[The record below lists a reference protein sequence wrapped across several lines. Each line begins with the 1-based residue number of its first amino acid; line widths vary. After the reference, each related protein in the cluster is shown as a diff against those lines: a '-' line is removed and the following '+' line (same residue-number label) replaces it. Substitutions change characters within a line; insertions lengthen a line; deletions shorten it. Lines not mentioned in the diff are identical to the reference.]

1 MVSGKDANSASI
13 ELLRNPWESQLV
25 GLVSEAE
32 EFLLLASPFITRTVT
47 ERVGEELSKKR
58 NPNEL
63 RFLGLTNIRVDSVL
77 SGSLELDGLIGLCR
91 SFPNFVPIHLPSL
104 HAKVFVA
111 DTRAAIVT
119 SGNLTSGGLRTN
131 YEYGV
136 LLRDQELVRSVR
148 ADLDGFARL
157 GARVQMDGLVGLAAD
172 LDGLKKEFKAG
183 RSGTVREGNKA
194 LKNRLRKA
202 EDQILEIRAKGG
214 SNQAIF
220 SMTIEYVLAKGPL
233 TTAELHPLIQQLHPD
248 LCDDSVDRVIDG
260 VSFGKRWKHWV
271 RSAQQ
276 FLKRNG
282 RISFDGSR
290 WRLAEGASK

>member
-1 MVSGKDANSASI
+1 M
-13 ELLRNPWESQLV
+13 
-25 GLVSEAE
+25 
-32 EFLLLASPFITRTVT
+32 
-47 ERVGEELSKKR
+47 
-58 NPNEL
+58 
-63 RFLGLTNIRVDSVL
+63 
-77 SGSLELDGLIGLCR
+77 
-91 SFPNFVPIHLPSL
+91 
-104 HAKVFVA
+104 A

-119 SGNLTSGGLRTN
+119 SGNLT
-131 YEYGV
+131 
-136 LLRDQELVRSVR
+136 
-148 ADLDGFARL
+148 
-157 GARVQMDGLVGLAAD
+157 
-172 LDGLKKEFKAG
+172 
-183 RSGTVREGNKA
+183 
-194 LKNRLRKA
+194 RLRKA